1 MKHVIYTLLALF
13 IASCT
18 DAQPPVQ
25 PMYEVVVPGSDQINT
40 GFLKPHEIKY
50 SKPGAE
56 MTYVMKE
63 VTRNGKAL
71 YELAIYFNWGEGIPD
86 LIYIDKETL
95 GYSGRKMEMKDYI
108 LDVKF
113 ENNHFSGALEP
124 TEGSSYNKV
133 VYDKNYEH
141 NAFEPAVINYFI
153 AALPL
158 KKGYKASIPVF
169 DLNNGSEMYWSNIE
183 VVGQEK
189 VKIGDRTYDTWKVV
203 SKGIKHKTIWVS
215 TEVPYAIKMKTKGSG
230 GTWKL
235 VNE

>member
-1 MKHVIYTLLALF
+1 MKYIIYTLLTLF

-25 PMYEVVVPGSDQINT
+25 PQFEVVVPGSDQINA
-40 GFLKPHEIKY
+40 GFVKPHKIKY
-50 SKPGAE
+50 SKLGAE

-63 VTRNGKAL
+63 VTRNGKSV
-71 YELAIYFNWGEGIPD
+71 YELAIYFNGSGGKPD

-113 ENNHFSGALEP
+113 ENNHFSGSLDP
-124 TEGSSYNKV
+124 TEGSSYSKI
-133 VYDKNYEH
+133 VYDKYYEH

-158 KKGYKASIPVF
+158 EKGYKASIPVF
-169 DLNNGSEMYWSNIE
+169 DLNKGSTMYWSNIE
-183 VVGQEK
+183 VLGKEK
-189 VKIGDRTYDTWKVV
+189 VNIGDRAYETWKVV
-203 SKGIKHKTIWVS
+203 SNGIKQKTIWVS